1 MAAYEVILHA
11 QAWSVLAATRGPE
24 LRRLLAVLDQ
34 VAADPFRT
42 GDFQQ
47 RDQSGRRYEV
57 VLLGEWLVTFWSD
70 HAVNEIRVVALESTD
85 DGS

>member
-11 QAWSVLAATRGPE
+11 QAWTVLAATRGPE
-24 LRRLLAVLDQ
+24 RRRLLAVLDQ
-34 VAADPFRT
+34 LVADPFRM

-47 RDQSGRRYEV
+47 RDQSGRTYEV
-57 VLLGEWLVTFWSD
+57 ALLGEWLVTFWCD
-70 HAVNEIRVVALESTD
+70 HAVSEIRVVALESTD

>member
-11 QAWSVLAATRGPE
+11 QAWTVLAATRGSE
-24 LRRLLAVLDQ
+24 RRRLLAVLDQ
-34 VAADPFRT
+34 VAVDPFRV

-47 RDQSGRRYEV
+47 RDQSGRTYEV
-57 VLLGEWLVTFWSD
+57 AMLGEWLVTYWSD
-70 HAVNEIRVVALESTD
+70 HAVREIRVVALESTD